1 MNLTKTAISVLLV
14 ITLAV
19 PAMAASDWVGDFL
32 RRYDPEKKVPTAA
45 PTTPSLGQLVRTGE
59 LPVTMSDVIN
69 LMIDYNLDIR
79 SNRLG
84 PRSSYW
90 QSLVFYRTLQPSLRF
105 SANINRNTNTSNSQ
119 LNGTVPIVSQLRGSY
134 AVNFSQQL
142 PMGTSLSVD
151 ASINRV
157 SSTSNLNTF
166 NPSYVGL
173 LTYTVGQHLLRDRG
187 RLPNTRQIISAHNS
201 EKMSETAF
209 EIQLTNLLVQA
220 QRSYWDLVFAVEDL
234 DVKQRSLDLAQR
246 TLEENKMKVEIGTLA
261 PIDVV
266 QTQADVAAR
275 REQLVVSTF
284 NVTSAEDQIKKMT
297 SADKDPSMFLVKLR
311 ALDSP
316 KRPEVVQIPQLADA
330 IKVALENRP
339 EMRQAQLDTLNKD
352 IDVQY
357 TRNQKLP
364 VFDITASYNQ
374 NGTGGTQILR
384 GGVIGGAAST
394 IIPGGIG
401 DAFGQ
406 LFSYSYTG
414 YSVGFS
420 FVVPL
425 GNKAAEA
432 DYERALNEQRLSKS
446 RVEVTAQ
453 QIALEV
459 RNALTQV
466 EMNRARIET
475 AKTTRELA
483 QQKME
488 AEQAKFGLG
497 SSTLRFVL
505 EEQRNVAQAESNEL
519 QAEVNF
525 TKSLVDLDR
534 SMGMTLSRN
543 NIEMDKT
550 LKSGTAAR

>member
-1 MNLTKTAISVLLV
+1 
-14 ITLAV
+14 
-19 PAMAASDWVGDFL
+19 
-32 RRYDPEKKVPTAA
+32 
-45 PTTPSLGQLVRTGE
+45 
-59 LPVTMSDVIN
+59 
-69 LMIDYNLDIR
+69 
-79 SNRLG
+79 
-84 PRSSYW
+84 
-90 QSLVFYRTLQPSLRF
+90 
-105 SANINRNTNTSNSQ
+105 
-119 LNGTVPIVSQLRGSY
+119 
-134 AVNFSQQL
+134 
-142 PMGTSLSVD
+142 
-151 ASINRV
+151 
-157 SSTSNLNTF
+157 
-166 NPSYVGL
+166 
-173 LTYTVGQHLLRDRG
+173 
-187 RLPNTRQIISAHNS
+187 
-201 EKMSETAF
+201 
-209 EIQLTNLLVQA
+209 
-220 QRSYWDLVFAVEDL
+220 
-234 DVKQRSLDLAQR
+234 
-246 TLEENKMKVEIGTLA
+246 VEIGTLA

-316 KRPEVVQIPQLADA
+316 KRPEAVQIPQLADA